1 MATLPVEVLGWLAN
15 SLNLKDGDWV
25 MTVGWE
31 RWLAAHAAIR
41 GPVPLNVIWGCTD
54 AVDATRDRLQLLASN
69 VESGIR
75 QLARLTRPKW
85 DRGSPP
91 NTTGIVP
98 PPRKARGSVMG
109 GGTLGTCA
117 CAPGVGILDHEGH
130 GIPYMRSMRSP
141 IPLPLLV

>member
-1 MATLPVEVLGWLAN
+1 M
-15 SLNLKDGDWV
+15 

-31 RWLAAHAAIR
+31 HWLAAHAAVR

-85 DRGSPP
+85 DRVLLRRPL
-91 NTTGIVP
+91 
-98 PPRKARGSVMG
+98 
-109 GGTLGTCA
+109 GGTPTSGSTGSRHGRGHPGDMCMCA
-117 CAPGVGILDHEGH
+117 HCGH
-130 GIPYMRSMRSP
+130 PRP
-141 IPLPLLV
+141 

>member
-31 RWLAAHAAIR
+31 HWLAAHAAIR

-54 AVDATRDRLQLLASN
+54 AVDATRDRLHLLASN

-85 DRGSPP
+85 DRGSLQKPL
-91 NTTGIVP
+91 G
-98 PPRKARGSVMG
+98 GSPH
-109 GGTLGTCA
+109 LG
-117 CAPGVGILDHEGH
+117 
-130 GIPYMRSMRSP
+130 
-141 IPLPLLV
+141 

>member
-31 RWLAAHAAIR
+31 HWLAAHAAIR

-85 DRGSPP
+85 DRGSPQKP
-91 NTTGIVP
+91 LVGFLH
-98 PPRKARGSVMG
+98 
-109 GGTLGTCA
+109 LG
-117 CAPGVGILDHEGH
+117 
-130 GIPYMRSMRSP
+130 
-141 IPLPLLV
+141 